1 MADDGTRVCH
11 QCFGD
16 EFLKKAIRRKGAKD
30 ECSFCGKNLV
40 TLSLEEVADLFET
53 AIATHYERTPSGPS
67 DIEQAMINEGLRDW
81 WYPDGE
87 AIGDVLKEIGECNGE
102 VAEAIRD
109 VLDTRHST
117 KEDYEMGITTEFDS
131 EAHYEAS
138 AVSGGELG
146 EEWPVFEKNLKTKS
160 RYMSVAALKTLDK
173 IFQGIETHR
182 TYQNNP
188 VIVAA
193 GPGTALTSLFRAR
206 VFQSEES
213 CVAALERPEISIG
226 PPPPKVA
233 AAGAMNAR
241 GIPVFYGATDRNVA
255 LAEVRPPVGSK
266 VVVAQFDI
274 IRPLRLLDVEAL
286 RSLSVGGSPF
296 DPQYMARKQKA
307 SFLSDLSEQ
316 ITKPVMPEDE
326 TLNYIPTQA
335 IAEYLASL
343 ENPQL
348 DGMMYPSVQAGDDTR
363 NVVLFNKA
371 AIVAKVERPTDVA
384 FEVRDYENYEGGPEI
399 EYSVKEEFDSE
410 YVAPKPK
417 EPTLE
422 QMLAEMNAEV
432 EDREPALQL
441 SETNVWVHHIKK
453 VSIESDD
460 YRVTRNRWDKKSYRE
475 FEKTQ
480 TAQPADLDLRDPI
493 EI

>member
-16 EFLKKAIRRKGAKD
+16 EFLKREIRRNGAKG
-30 ECSFCGKNLV
+30 ECSFCGKTLV
-40 TLSLEEVADLFET
+40 TLPLEEVADLFET
-53 AIATHYERTPSGPS
+53 AIDTHYEKTPSEPS
-67 DIEQAMINEGLRDW
+67 EMEQAMMHEGLRGW
-81 WYPDGE
+81 WYPNGQ
-87 AIGDVLKEIGECNGE
+87 AIGDLLEEIGECNGE

-117 KEDYEMGITTEFDS
+117 REDYEMGIVTEFDS
-131 EAHYEAS
+131 EAHYEGS

-193 GPGTALTSLFRAR
+193 GPGTAITSLFRAR
-206 VFQSEES
+206 VFQSEEGLL
-213 CVAALERPEISIG
+213 AALEEPELSIG

-233 AAGAMNAR
+233 AAGRMNAR

-255 LAEVRPPVGSK
+255 LAEVRPPVGSN

-296 DPQYMARKQKA
+296 DPEYMSRKQKA

-316 ITKPVMPEDE
+316 ITKPVMPDDE
-326 TLNYIPTQA
+326 TLNYIPTQV

-343 ENPQL
+343 ENPQV
-348 DGMMYPSVQAGDDTR
+348 DGMIYPSVQAGEDTR

-371 AIVAKVERPTDVA
+371 AVVAKVDRPVDVE
-384 FEVRDYENYEGGPEI
+384 FEVRNYENYEGGPEI
-399 EYSVKEEFDSE
+399 EYSVKEQFDSE
-410 YVAPKPK
+410 YVAPEPK

-422 QMLAEMNAEV
+422 QVLAEMNAEP
-432 EDREPALQL
+432 EDRTPALQL
-441 SETNVWVHHIKK
+441 SEANVWVHQIKK
-453 VSIESDD
+453 VSIESND
-460 YRVTRNRWDKKSYRE
+460 YKVSRNRWDKKRYRE
-475 FEKTQ
+475 FEKSQ
-480 TAQPADLDLRDPI
+480 GARPADLDLADPI
-493 EI
+493 DI

>member
-16 EFLKKAIRRKGAKD
+16 EFLKKEIRKNGARD
-30 ECSFCGKNLV
+30 ECSFCGKTLV
-40 TLSLEEVADLFET
+40 TLPLEEVADLFES
-53 AIATHYERTPSGPS
+53 AIETHYERTPSGPS
-67 DIEQAMINEGLRDW
+67 DMEQAMINEGMRDW
-81 WYPDGE
+81 WYPDGQ
-87 AIGDVLKEIGECNGE
+87 AIGDLLEEMGDCNGE

-109 VLDTRHST
+109 ILDTRHTT
-117 KEDYEMGITTEFDS
+117 KEDYEMGNITEFHS
-131 EAHYEAS
+131 EAHYEGS
-138 AVSGGELG
+138 AVTGGELG

-188 VIVAA
+188 VIVTA
-193 GPGTALTSLFRAR
+193 GPDTAITSLFRAR

-213 CVAALERPEISIG
+213 VVAALEKPELSIG

-233 AAGAMNAR
+233 AAGRMNAR
-241 GIPVFYGATDRNVA
+241 GIPVFYGATDREVA

-296 DPQYMARKQKA
+296 DSHYMARKQKA
-307 SFLSDLSEQ
+307 SFLGDLSGQ
-316 ITKPVMPEDE
+316 ITKPVMPDDE
-326 TLNYIPTQA
+326 TLNYIPTQV

-343 ENPQL
+343 GKPQV

-371 AIVAKVERPTDVA
+371 AVVVKVQRPTDVT
-384 FEVRDYENYEGGPEI
+384 FEVRDYENYEGGPET
-399 EYSVKEEFDSE
+399 EYTVKEEFDSE
-410 YVAPKPK
+410 YVPSEPK
-417 EPTLE
+417 EPTFE
-422 QMLAEMNAEV
+422 QMMAEMNAEV

-441 SETNVWVHHIKK
+441 SEQNVWVHHIKK
-453 VSIESDD
+453 VSIESED
-460 YRVTRNRWDKKSYRE
+460 YKVSRNRWDKKRYRE

-480 TAQPADLDLRDPI
+480 MAQPVDLELGEPIDL
-493 EI
+493 